1 MKILL
6 TWGLGFIRIHICLEL
21 LSNNYEVIIVDSLQN
36 SKISVFERLKN
47 IVS

>member
-6 TWGLGFIRIHICLEL
+6 TGGLGFIGSHICLEL